1 MEALE
6 DRGAWELFLC
16 MGPLSPAL
24 RRQHQEMGDPA
35 AWPPKSL
42 GEQNPPPPAHVWNQ
56 NQTGC
61 FQPMGSGLSVV
72 PARATPLARRA
83 WSPREDEQGRV
94 TRSLADLWADMSE
107 EGDPTSHLLGLV
119 AFRDRE

>member
-1 MEALE
+1 
-6 DRGAWELFLC
+6 
-16 MGPLSPAL
+16 
-24 RRQHQEMGDPA
+24 
-35 AWPPKSL
+35 
-42 GEQNPPPPAHVWNQ
+42 
-56 NQTGC
+56 
-61 FQPMGSGLSVV
+61 MGSGLSVV

-83 WSPREDEQGRV
+83 WSLREDEQGRV